1 MPLRWGL
8 VGPGRIAHRFA
19 DALAAVPGARLVAVT
34 GRDADRAREFASRW
48 VQAGQMAAAGSD
60 LNALLNDPEVDAV
73 YVATPHSA
81 HAEAV
86 AAALRAGKPV
96 LCEKPL
102 APTAAQAE
110 VLVALARERGVFL
123 MEAVWTRCLPAVL
136 QVGDW
141 LRAGAI
147 GRVLDLQSSFGFKL
161 APDPQG
167 RHFNPALGGGALL
180 DIGIYNLSMSQWVL
194 GLMGEHGAPAFHIHG
209 RLAGT
214 GVEQRAAVQLDY
226 RNGVSSQF
234 VCAFDGDAENAFHIH
249 GELGRITLG
258 AGFWECRQVSLR
270 RPGQPAQEL
279 SLPFA
284 RNGFEYELIE
294 AQRCIH
300 AGLIE
305 SPLIPHEGTLAT
317 LRLIDA
323 MREQLGVRY
332 PFE

>member
-1 MPLRWGL
+1 M
-8 VGPGRIAHRFA
+8 VGPGRIAHLFA

-34 GRDADRAREFASRW
+34 GRDPGHALEFAARWSRG
-48 VQAGQMAAAGSD
+48 GQMVRVVSD
-60 LNALLNDPEVDAV
+60 LDALLNDSEVDAV

-81 HAEAV
+81 HAGPV
-86 AAALRAGKPV
+86 AAALCAGKPV

-102 APTAAQAE
+102 APTAEQAE
-110 VLVALARERGVFL
+110 VLVALARERGLFL

-141 LRAGAI
+141 LEGGAI
-147 GRVLDLQSSFGFKL
+147 GRVSALQSSFCFHL
-161 APDPQG
+161 PPDPLG
-167 RHFNPALGGGALL
+167 RHFNPALAGGTLL
-180 DIGIYNLSMSQWVL
+180 DIGIYNLTLSQWVL
-194 GLMGEHGAPAFHIHG
+194 ARIGEHRVPEFHIGG
-209 RLAGT
+209 RLADT
-214 GVEQRAAVQLDY
+214 GVDQRAVVQLDY
-226 RNGVSSQF
+226 PNGVSSQF

-249 GELGRITLG
+249 GELGHITL
-258 AGFWECRQVSLR
+258 AARFWECQHVSLR

-305 SPLIPHEGTLAT
+305 SPLIPHRDTLAT

-323 MREQLGVRY
+323 LRGRLGVRY

>member
-1 MPLRWGL
+1 M
-8 VGPGRIAHRFA
+8 
-19 DALAAVPGARLVAVT
+19 
-34 GRDADRAREFASRW
+34 
-48 VQAGQMAAAGSD
+48 
-60 LNALLNDPEVDAV
+60 
-73 YVATPHSA
+73 
-81 HAEAV
+81 
-86 AAALRAGKPV
+86 
-96 LCEKPL
+96 
-102 APTAAQAE
+102 
-110 VLVALARERGVFL
+110 
-123 MEAVWTRCLPAVL
+123 
-136 QVGDW
+136 
-141 LRAGAI
+141 
-147 GRVLDLQSSFGFKL
+147 
-161 APDPQG
+161 
-167 RHFNPALGGGALL
+167 
-180 DIGIYNLSMSQWVL
+180 
-194 GLMGEHGAPAFHIHG
+194 
-209 RLAGT
+209 
-214 GVEQRAAVQLDY
+214 QLDY

-270 RPGQPAQEL
+270 RTGEPAQEL

-323 MREQLGVRY
+323 MRERLGVRY